1 MREEQEGRR
10 GRHWYANKTVGSRAH
25 FTFDKTGMYSE
36 TGASVIASNLKID
49 PLRPEDKGIYRCRVD
64 FQEAPTKNTKID
76 LRLIGKLP
84 RLLEIYSTETSLHSY
99 RMN

>member
-1 MREEQEGRR
+1 MREGG

-25 FTFDKTGMYSE
+25 FTFRKTGMYSE

-84 RLLEIYSTETSLHSY
+84 RLLETYSTETSLQSY

>member
-1 MREEQEGRR
+1 MREGG
-10 GRHWYANKTVGSRAH
+10 GRHWFANNTVGSRAH
-25 FTFDKTGMYSE
+25 FQFAKTGMYSE
-36 TGASVIASNLKID
+36 TGASVIASTLKID

-84 RLLEIYSTETSLHSY
+84 MWI
-99 RMN
+99 

>member
-1 MREEQEGRR
+1 MLKSFFTFIVYSYDMREGG
-10 GRHWYANKTVGSRAH
+10 GRHWFANNTVGSRAH
-25 FTFDKTGMYSE
+25 FQFAKTGMYSE
-36 TGASVIASNLKID
+36 TGASVIASTLKID

-84 RLLEIYSTETSLHSY
+84 TT
-99 RMN
+99 

>member
-1 MREEQEGRR
+1 MRKEG
-10 GRHWYANKTVGSRAH
+10 GGKHWYANKTVGSRAY
-25 FTFDKTGMYSE
+25 FSFDKTGMYSE

-84 RLLEIYSTETSLHSY
+84 RLLETYSTETSLQSY
-99 RMN
+99 RMNKT

>member
-1 MREEQEGRR
+1 MREGG

-25 FTFDKTGMYSE
+25 FTFRKTGMYSE

-84 RLLEIYSTETSLHSY
+84 RLLETYSTETSLQSY
-99 RMN
+99 RMNKT